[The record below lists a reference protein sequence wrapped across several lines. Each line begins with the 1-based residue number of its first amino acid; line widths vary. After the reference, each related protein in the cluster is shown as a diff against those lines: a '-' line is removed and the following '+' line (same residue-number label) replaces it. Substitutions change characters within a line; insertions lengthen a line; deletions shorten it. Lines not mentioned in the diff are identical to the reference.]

1 MKRRKALS
9 LLLSLA
15 IVLSLVLP
23 VTTAFAADGEANDG
37 GDSDGNG
44 MHVSKTALYDENDG
58 SYTIKLEA
66 YATGNDSSTTT
77 TEEVPTDIVLVLDQ
91 SGSMADCLVCGE
103 EISNSIFGS
112 STHEVWKEITNP
124 STSTGYN
131 SPDYYIKNGN
141 TYTRVYYCN
150 GRHGYRDSCSGG
162 AGWYT
167 SWREENHTTAKRI
180 TPKDANNPDGIQF
193 YERTEEDCSSRRS
206 ALITAVNSFVAD
218 VNSRAK
224 GKDGAY
230 NTVDDINHR
239 IAVVGFASQSG
250 YGNNTELLSIR
261 GNNSGSV
268 GVAYGSISDQN
279 LVDVM
284 QDMDTAAGMT
294 MVTNAVNA
302 LAANGATRTDL
313 GLDMAE
319 RILKANPL
327 QEGEKRNRV
336 VIVFSDG
343 SPTSSSSFEEG
354 VANDAITKAANI
366 KAAGATIYSIG
377 VFSGADASQDGNKDG
392 PETQKANWFMHRIS
406 SNKSFPQSPSYYL
419 SANSHDALNNIFTQ
433 ISSQIQEGTSS
444 TLKKD
449 SIVKDIISPYF
460 ALPEG
465 ADESSITLET
475 YKYNGPNA
483 EWANNNDAMGATVS
497 LNKSKDQVIVTG
509 FDFAENYVAD
519 ITQNGTVTGYRG
531 NKLVISFKVWPKA
544 GFLGGNSVITN
555 TSAGIYEDGNA
566 EEPYV
571 TFEQPKVDV
580 AIGEVKVTA
589 TDKNVYLLSG
599 VTAEQ
604 IKSGATTTVN
614 GIDLKLGEENFGL
627 EAWQNKYVE
636 ITVEITDENGQIIT
650 DFSGLTNDT
659 TYAIKVTVAP
669 KPEYSTPSGI
679 GPTVTAK
686 SGNAAG
692 NIYVFKPELTF
703 ADTEG
708 FYGADVPELGGQL
721 TETKWMHKGQEA
733 PASMGDAPALD
744 IGYTADSS
752 KIENGKINTKQD
764 IPVKVDVTINGE
776 SVINYTTFKHE
787 CGMDGC
793 TWTEPTAKGNPAFL
807 IHVKTCTLTITKAGN
822 VANEP
827 FVFTVSKDGA
837 KYTEV
842 TVEGGKS
849 VALHELPVGTYSITE
864 DTGWGWRYT
873 PRYSNNGQAELT
885 ATAPNGE
892 ITCTN
897 TKDNDQWLNDYGV
910 ISNIYGK
917 PNTPVTDGN
926 N

>member
-23 VTTAFAADGEANDG
+23 VTTAFAADGEPNDG
-37 GDSDGNG
+37 GDSNGNG

-66 YATGNDSSTTT
+66 YATGNDSTTT
-77 TEEVPTDIVLVLDQ
+77 STEEVPTDIILVLDQ
-91 SGSMADCLVCGE
+91 SGSMKNCLVCG
-103 EISNSIFGS
+103 
-112 STHEVWKEITNP
+112 KEINGNNQTHTVY
-124 STSTGYN
+124 SETTTISISQT
-131 SPDYYIKNGN
+131 YYIKNGN
-141 TYTRVYYCN
+141 SYTQVAYCN
-150 GRHGYRDSCSGG
+150 GNHYSFMGYEWNCDGG

-167 SWREENHTTAKRI
+167 SDRLSDHTQDKKI
-180 TPKDANNPDGIQF
+180 TPKTEDNPDGTQF
-193 YERTEEDCSSRRS
+193 YTSTTERCSSRRS
-206 ALITAVNSFVAD
+206 ALITAVNSFVTD

-224 GKDGAY
+224 GKDGIYDTA
-230 NTVDDINHR
+230 DDINHR

-279 LVDVM
+279 LIDVM

-294 MVTNAVNA
+294 MVTNAINA
-302 LAANGATRTDL
+302 LDAYGATRTDL

-319 RILKANPL
+319 RILNANPL

-354 VANDAITKAANI
+354 VANNAITKASSI
-366 KAAGATIYSIG
+366 KAAGTTIYSIG
-377 VFSGADASQDGNKDG
+377 VFSGADASQDGDKG
-392 PETQKANWFMHRIS
+392 GSETQKANWFMHRIS

-444 TLKKD
+444 ALKKE

-465 ADESSITLET
+465 ASVSSITLET

-483 EWANNNDAMGATVS
+483 DWTNNNNAMGATAS
-497 LNKSKDQVIVTG
+497 LNESKDQVNVTG

-519 ITQNGTVTGYRG
+519 IMQNGTVTGYRG

-544 GFLGGNSVITN
+544 GFLGGNSVVTN

-589 TDKNVYLLSG
+589 TDKNVYLLGG
-599 VTAEQ
+599 VTAGQ
-604 IKSGATTTVN
+604 IKSGTITTVN
-614 GIDLKLGEENFGL
+614 GIELKLGEENFGL
-627 EAWQNKYVE
+627 ESWQNQYVD
-636 ITVEITDENGQIIT
+636 ITVEITDGDGKLIT
-650 DFSGLTNDT
+650 AFSGLTNDT
-659 TYAIKVTVAP
+659 TYTIKVTVAP

-679 GPTVTAK
+679 GKPATKQENSATRPV
-686 SGNAAG
+686 N
-692 NIYVFKPELTF
+692 VFKPVLTYKDSE
-703 ADTEG
+703 AYYGDNAPTDYSGNLVSTEWKHDETLSTTVTMTG
-708 FYGADVPELGGQL
+708 DEPTLGMTYTPE
-721 TETKWMHKGQEA
+721 A
-733 PASMGDAPALD
+733 
-744 IGYTADSS
+744 
-752 KIENGKINTKQD
+752 GKINSLNKIDTKED
-764 IPVKVDVTINGE
+764 IGVDVAVTVNSNEVE
-776 SVINYTTFKHE
+776 SSLITFVHQDCEGKT
-787 CGMDGC
+787 C
-793 TWTEPTAKGNPAFL
+793 TLPEGKFL
-807 IHVKTCTLTITKAGN
+807 VHVKTCTLTITKTGGTAGD
-822 VANEP
+822 P
-827 FVFTVSKDGA
+827 YVFEVKKDGHP
-837 KYTEV
+837 YTEV
-842 TVEGGKS
+842 TVKS
-849 VALHELPVGTYSITE
+849 GTNVKIVELPVGTYSITE
-864 DTGWGWRYT
+864 KTDWSWRYT
-873 PRYSNNGQAELT
+873 PSYSKNAQAELT

-897 TKDNDQWLNDYGV
+897 TSITDKWLNDYAV
-910 ISNIYGK
+910 KSNTYQTE
-917 PNTPVTDGN
+917 TPATDGN

>member
-23 VTTAFAADGEANDG
+23 VTTAFAADGEPNDG
-37 GDSDGNG
+37 GDSNGNG

-66 YATGNDSSTTT
+66 YATGNDSTTT
-77 TEEVPTDIVLVLDQ
+77 STEEVPTDIILVLDQ
-91 SGSMADCLVCGE
+91 SGSMKNCLVCG
-103 EISNSIFGS
+103 
-112 STHEVWKEITNP
+112 KEINGNNQTHTVY
-124 STSTGYN
+124 SETTTISISQT
-131 SPDYYIKNGN
+131 YYIKNGN
-141 TYTRVYYCN
+141 SYTQVAYCN
-150 GRHGYRDSCSGG
+150 GNHSFMGYEWNCDGG

-167 SWREENHTTAKRI
+167 SDWSSDHTQNTKI
-180 TPKDANNPDGIQF
+180 TPKTEDNPDGTQF
-193 YERTEEDCSSRRS
+193 YTSTSTTERCSSRRS
-206 ALITAVNSFVAD
+206 ALITAVNSFVTD

-224 GKDGAY
+224 GKDGIYDTA
-230 NTVDDINHR
+230 DDINHR

-279 LVDVM
+279 LIDVM

-294 MVTNAVNA
+294 MVTNAINA
-302 LAANGATRTDL
+302 LDANGATRTDL

-319 RILKANPL
+319 RILNANPL

-354 VANDAITKAANI
+354 VANNAITKASSI
-366 KAAGATIYSIG
+366 KAAGTTIYSIG
-377 VFSGADASQDGNKDG
+377 VFSGADASQDGDKG
-392 PETQKANWFMHRIS
+392 GSETQKANWFMHRIS

-444 TLKKD
+444 ALKKE

-465 ADESSITLET
+465 ASVSSITLET

-483 EWANNNDAMGATVS
+483 DWTNNNNAMGATAS
-497 LNKSKDQVIVTG
+497 LNESKDQVNVTG

-519 ITQNGTVTGYRG
+519 IMQNGTVTGYRG

-544 GFLGGNSVITN
+544 GFLGGNSVVTN

-589 TDKNVYLLSG
+589 TDKNVYLLGG
-599 VTAEQ
+599 VTAGQ
-604 IKSGATTTVN
+604 IKSGTITTVN
-614 GIDLKLGEENFGL
+614 GIELKLGEENFGL
-627 EAWQNKYVE
+627 ESWQNQYVD
-636 ITVEITDENGQIIT
+636 ITVEITDGDGKLIT
-650 DFSGLTNDT
+650 AFSGLTNDT
-659 TYAIKVTVAP
+659 TYTIKVTVAP

-679 GPTVTAK
+679 GKPATKQENSATRPV
-686 SGNAAG
+686 N
-692 NIYVFKPELTF
+692 VFKPVLTYKDSE
-703 ADTEG
+703 AYYGDNAPTDYSGNLVSTEWKHDETLSTTVTMTG
-708 FYGADVPELGGQL
+708 DEPTLGMTYTPE
-721 TETKWMHKGQEA
+721 A
-733 PASMGDAPALD
+733 
-744 IGYTADSS
+744 
-752 KIENGKINTKQD
+752 GKINSLNKIDTKED
-764 IPVKVDVTINGE
+764 IGVDVAVTVNSNEVE
-776 SVINYTTFKHE
+776 SSLITFVHQDCEGKT
-787 CGMDGC
+787 C
-793 TWTEPTAKGNPAFL
+793 TLPEGKFL
-807 IHVKTCTLTITKAGN
+807 VHVKTCTLTITKTGGA
-822 VANEP
+822 ANESY
-827 FVFTVSKDGA
+827 VFDVYKDGN
-837 KYTEV
+837 KYSEV
-842 TVEGGKS
+842 AIWGNNSQVIY
-849 VALHELPVGTYSITE
+849 ELPVGTYTIAE
-864 DTGWGWRYT
+864 NTGWSWRYDGD
-873 PRYSNNGQAELT
+873 NGG
-885 ATAPNGE
+885 NGVKLDKDHPTGV
-892 ITCTN
+892 ILCTN
-897 TKDNDQWLNDYGV
+897 TSNGKTLWLNGFSTIV
-910 ISNIYGK
+910 PNIFGQAS
-917 PNTPVTDGN
+917 TPATDTTGN

>member
-1 MKRRKALS
+1 MKRKKALS

-23 VTTAFAADGEANDG
+23 VTTAFAADGEPNDG
-37 GDSDGNG
+37 GDSNGNG
-44 MHVSKTALYDENDG
+44 MHVSKTALYDESDG

-66 YATGNDSSTTT
+66 YATGNESTTTT

-91 SGSMADCLVCGE
+91 SGSMDYCLECGE
-103 EISNSIFGS
+103 EIFNSIFGS

-131 SPDYYIKNGN
+131 TPVYYIKNGN
-141 TYTRVYYCN
+141 TYTRVYYCD
-150 GRHGYRDSCSGG
+150 GRHWSSSCSGG

-167 SWREENHTTAKRI
+167 SELSSNHTQDKKI
-180 TPKDANNPDGIQF
+180 TPKTEDTPDGIQF
-193 YERTEEDCSSRRS
+193 YTYTTESCSSRRN
-206 ALITAVNSFVAD
+206 ALITAVNSFATD

-224 GKDGAY
+224 GKDGIYDTA
-230 NTVDDINHR
+230 DDINHR

-250 YGNNTELLSIR
+250 YGNNTELLSIG

-279 LVDVM
+279 LIDVM

-294 MVTNAVNA
+294 MVTNAIKA
-302 LAANGATRTDL
+302 LDASGATRTDL

-319 RILKANPL
+319 RILNANPIK
-327 QEGEKRNRV
+327 EGEKRNRV

-343 SPTSSSSFEEG
+343 SPTNGNSFEED
-354 VANDAITKAANI
+354 VANNAITKASSI

-377 VFSGADASQDGNKDG
+377 VFSGADASQDGDKG
-392 PETQKANWFMHRIS
+392 GSETQKANWFMHRIS
-406 SNKSFPQSPSYYL
+406 SNKTFPQSPSYYL

-465 ADESSITLET
+465 ASASSITLET

-483 EWANNNDAMGATVS
+483 GWTNNNDAMGATAS
-497 LNKSKDQVIVTG
+497 LNESKDQVNVTG

-519 ITQNGTVTGYRG
+519 IMQNGTVTGYRG

-544 GFLGGNSVITN
+544 GFLGGNSVVTN

-589 TDKNVYLLSG
+589 TDKNVYLLGG
-599 VTAEQ
+599 VTAGQ
-604 IKSGATTTVN
+604 IKSGTITTVN
-614 GIDLKLGEENFGL
+614 GIELKLGEENFGL
-627 EAWQNKYVE
+627 ESWQNQYVD
-636 ITVEITDENGQIIT
+636 ITVEITDGDGKLIT
-650 DFSGLTNDT
+650 AFSGLTNDT
-659 TYAIKVTVAP
+659 TYTIKVTVAP

-679 GPTVTAK
+679 GKPATKQENSATGHV
-686 SGNAAG
+686 N
-692 NIYVFKPELTF
+692 VFKPVLTYKDSEVYYGDNAPTDYIGNLVSEVWKHGDTIANPGTMIGAAPELTKEY
-703 ADTEG
+703 T
-708 FYGADVPELGGQL
+708 PEAG
-721 TETKWMHKGQEA
+721 
-733 PASMGDAPALD
+733 
-744 IGYTADSS
+744 
-752 KIENGKINTKQD
+752 KISTDNKINTKQD
-764 IPVKVDVTINGE
+764 IGVDVTVKINNEDVTGHVKFE
-776 SVINYTTFKHE
+776 HTN
-787 CGMDGC
+787 C
-793 TWTEPTAKGNPAFL
+793 TGKTCNLPEGKKFL
-807 IHVKTCTLTITKAGN
+807 IHVKTCTLTITKTGGTAGD
-822 VANEP
+822 P
-827 FVFTVSKDGA
+827 YVFEVKKDGHP
-837 KYTEV
+837 YTEV
-842 TVEGGKS
+842 TVKS
-849 VALHELPVGTYSITE
+849 GTNVKIVELPVGTYSITE
-864 DTGWGWRYT
+864 KTDWSWRYT
-873 PRYSNNGQAELT
+873 PSYSKNAQAELT

-897 TKDNDQWLNDYGV
+897 TSITDKWLNDYAV
-910 ISNIYGK
+910 KSNTYQTE
-917 PNTPVTDGN
+917 TPATDGN